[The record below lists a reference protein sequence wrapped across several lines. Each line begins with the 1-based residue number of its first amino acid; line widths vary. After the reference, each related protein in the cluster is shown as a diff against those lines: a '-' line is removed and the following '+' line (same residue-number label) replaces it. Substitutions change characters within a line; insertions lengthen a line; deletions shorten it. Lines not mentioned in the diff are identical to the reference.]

1 MCIDEQTYT
10 SIVFNEESIL
20 KIIKALDVNKAAHG
34 HDDISIRMIKLCDKS
49 IILAISLIYK
59 NCINS
64 GIVPN
69 IWKKSNVV
77 PVHMKGGKEVV
88 DNYRPVLLLPVFPK
102 ILERL
107 IFNSLFEFLHEN
119 NMFNENQ
126 SGFRPS
132 DLCQY
137 QLLSI
142 VHDIYASFDCNP
154 PCDARGVFLDI
165 SKAFDRVWD
174 EVLIYKIKR
183 NGVTGLPL
191 KLI

>member
-1 MCIDEQTYT
+1 MVMMIYQFEWSSCA
-10 SIVFNEESIL
+10 
-20 KIIKALDVNKAAHG
+20 II
-34 HDDISIRMIKLCDKS
+34 S
-49 IILAISLIYK
+49 AISLIYK

-64 GIVPN
+64 GISPN

-77 PVHMKGGKEVV
+77 PVYKKGDKQVV
-88 DNYRPVLLLPVFPK
+88 ENYRPVSLLPIFGK

-119 NMFNENQ
+119 NLLNENQ

-132 DLCQY
+132 DSCEY

-154 PCDARGVFLDI
+154 PRDA
-165 SKAFDRVWD
+165 
-174 EVLIYKIKR
+174 
-183 NGVTGLPL
+183 NGVSWTYQRL
-191 KLI
+191 LIKCGMEDLSIK